1 MNSQF
6 PVSINIVNFINFI
19 FSLLIKMII
28 IIITNLDIIKL
39 QANNIQIEENDIHP
53 INDFFKCNK
62 NYKTKK
68 YLII

>member
-1 MNSQF
+1 MNIWSD
-6 PVSINIVNFINFI
+6 
-19 FSLLIKMII
+19 SLYK
-28 IIITNLDIIKL
+28 DIIKL
-39 QANNIQIEENDIHP
+39 QANDIQIEENDIHP